1 MEKAYENFDNIYLNF
16 ENFVSGFLFGYSILS
31 RLFTIKNQIVF
42 VRNEEATA

>member
-31 RLFTIKNQIVF
+31 RPFHH
-42 VRNEEATA
+42 